1 MTFITAWARRRR
13 KRTRVYRTRRVFAGK
28 RKKKRKKKGAEER
41 KDNRKE
47 TKKQKKKRNVR
58 IANFVKLGPKTV
70 PQSST
75 YDRRDA
81 FFFTRLSIIER
92 MSILRNA
99 VGLKNAAV
107 DGWKNAN
114 SREEKKKKEEEGR
127 RERKGKWKKRKGK
140 NSRQTVAKSGSESFP
155 VYKLETP
162 PPPPL
167 ILSGIRSGNEPG
179 NQKEKMAERK
189 IK

>member
-1 MTFITAWARRRR
+1 M
-13 KRTRVYRTRRVFAGK
+13 FAGK

-114 SREEKKKKEEEGR
+114 SREERRKKKKKKKEEE
-127 RERKGKWKKRKGK
+127 REKVNEKKEKEK
-140 NSRQTVAKSGSESFP
+140 THV
-155 VYKLETP
+155 KLLQKVEANRFQFTSSKLP

>member
-1 MTFITAWARRRR
+1 M
-13 KRTRVYRTRRVFAGK
+13 FAGK
-28 RKKKRKKKGAEER
+28 RKKKRKKKRSGR
-41 KDNRKE
+41 KKGQSKRNKK
-47 TKKQKKKRNVR
+47 TKKKKRNVR

-114 SREEKKKKEEEGR
+114 SREERRKKKKKKKEEK
-127 RERKGKWKKRKGK
+127 REKVNEKKEKEK
-140 NSRQTVAKSGSESFP
+140 THV
-155 VYKLETP
+155 KLLQKVEANRFQFTSSKLPLP
-162 PPPPL
+162 PP
-167 ILSGIRSGNEPG
+167 
-179 NQKEKMAERK
+179 
-189 IK
+189 